1 MTDERWRR
9 LEQIYHRALEHED
22 SQRAAYLEDACAGD
36 QTLRQEVESLLSNAR
51 QASKFL
57 ERPALEVAARDLT
70 DSPERSLVGHT
81 LGSYSVMSILGEGG
95 MGQVYLARDTRL
107 GRLVALKILPPGVS
121 TDPER
126 QRRFL
131 QEAQVAS
138 ALNHPHIVTLYD
150 VGCDGGVDFLVMEYV
165 KGQTLNGLIPRNGLN
180 LKKAFKYSIEIAD
193 AVACAHAAGIIHRDL
208 KPGNI
213 MVTDDGTVKVLD
225 FGLAKLTEMPRAVE
239 SNAPT
244 STAITERGAILG
256 TTAYMSP
263 EQAQG
268 MPADARSD
276 IFSFGVVLYEMLAG
290 QRPFRSANRISTLA
304 AILEQEPQP
313 LSETDPR
320 IPRELERVVL
330 RCLRKDPAHRFQHM
344 ADVKV
349 ALEELKEESDSG
361 KLTTPSE
368 PARRHFHRWMII
380 GIGLC
385 AIVAAV
391 GVLYYRT
398 SSLRAPAASEWV
410 PLTNFA
416 DSAVSPALSPD
427 GRMLAFLRGPDAF
440 YTSGQL
446 YLKMLPDGEPV
457 QLTHDDSLKM
467 APTFS
472 PDGSRIAY
480 SVVEPWDTWV
490 VPVLGGEPRLLLP
503 NASGL
508 TWIDG
513 GHVLFSEFKQGI
525 HMAIVTATDS
535 RAAERDIYVPPRE
548 RGMAHYSHLSPDGNW
563 VLLAEMNDGAWLQCR
578 LVPFDG
584 SSPGRPVGLPNAAC
598 TSAAWSPDGHWM
610 YFSLIAR
617 SRGAVVNG
625 GTAGS
630 HIWRQRF
637 PDGAPEQI
645 TFGPTE
651 QAGIAMLPDGRSFA
665 TSVGMGQGTVWV
677 HDTQGERQISSEGYA
692 WINGFHSFSPDGK
705 KLFYL
710 VEPSSEL
717 RVADLDSGHNEP
729 VLPGFRITRYD
740 VSADGKQVVFG
751 ALNDENKPRLWLAS
765 LDRRFPPR
773 QIPSASD
780 ANFPVFSPTG
790 DLFFRGAEGALN
802 FLYRMKR
809 DGSERRKVIADPII
823 EFLGVSPDTQ
833 WVLALAALSDEQTS
847 FGLKAYPVQ
856 GGPPVFVCYSGCD
869 AEWSV
874 DGRVFY
880 LSLSGGMTQVSE
892 KTFVIPLPHGKVLP
906 PLPASGFRTEADL
919 ASIAGV
925 QVIDHRVTAFGPR
938 TSLYAFT
945 RETAHRNIY
954 RIQVP

>member
-1 MTDERWRR
+1 MTAERWRR

-22 SQRAAYLEDACAGD
+22 SQRGAYLEDACAGD

-57 ERPALEVAARDLT
+57 ERPALEVAARDVT

-121 TDPER
+121 ADPER
-126 QRRFL
+126 KRRFL

-138 ALNHPHIVTLYD
+138 ALNHLHIVTLYD
-150 VGCDGGVDFLVMEYV
+150 VGSDGGVDFLVMEYV
-165 KGQTLNGLIPRNGLN
+165 KGQTLNGLIPRNGLD

-213 MVTDDGTVKVLD
+213 MVSDDGTVKVLD

-244 STAITERGAILG
+244 PTAITERGAILG

-290 QRPFRSANRISTLA
+290 RRPFQGANRISTLA
-304 AILEQEPQP
+304 AILEQEPQR
-313 LSETDPR
+313 LMDPR
-320 IPRELERVVL
+320 IPRELERVVM

-361 KLTTPSE
+361 KLTTPVQ
-368 PARRHFHRWMII
+368 PTRRRFHRWMTV
-380 GIGLC
+380 GIC
-385 AIVAAV
+385 VCVIVAAA

-398 SSLRAPAASEWV
+398 GSLHAPAASEWV

-446 YLKMLPDGEPV
+446 YLKMLPHGEPV
-457 QLTHDDSLKM
+457 QLTHDGRLKM

-472 PDGSRIAY
+472 PDGSRVAY

-490 VPVLGGEPRLLLP
+490 VPVLGGEPRLMLP
-503 NASGL
+503 NASAL
-508 TWIDG
+508 TWIDRN
-513 GHVLFSEFKQGI
+513 HVLFSEIKTGV

-548 RGMAHYSHLSPDGNW
+548 RGMAHFSYLSPDRKW
-563 VLLAEMNDGAWLQCR
+563 VLLVEMNDGAWLPCR
-578 LVPFDG
+578 LVPFDA
-584 SSPGRPVGLPNAAC
+584 SSPGRPVGPPGTMC
-598 TSAAWSPDGHWM
+598 TSAAWSTDGRWM
-610 YFSLIAR
+610 YFSSSGGGR
-617 SRGAVVNG
+617 WDRTKGGAVV
-625 GTAGS
+625 S

-637 PDGAPEQI
+637 PDGPAEQI
-645 TFGPTE
+645 TFGPTSQE
-651 QAGIAMLPDGRSFA
+651 GIAMSPDGRSFA
-665 TSVGMGQGTVWV
+665 TSVGMEESTVWV
-677 HDTQGERQISSEGYA
+677 HNPQGERQISSEGYA
-692 WINGFHSFSPDGK
+692 WLNGSNCFSPDGK
-705 KLFYL
+705 KLFYI

-717 RVADLDSGHNEP
+717 WVADLESGHNEP

-740 VSADGKQVVFG
+740 VSTDGKRVVFG

-780 ANFPVFSPTG
+780 ANFPVFGPTG

-802 FLYRMKR
+802 FLYRMKL
-809 DGSERRKVIADPII
+809 DGSERRKVITDPII

-833 WVLALAALSDEQTS
+833 WVLALTALSDEQTS

-856 GGPPVFVCYSGCD
+856 GGSPVSICYSWCR

-874 DGRVFY
+874 DGRFFY
-880 LSLSGGMTQVSE
+880 LWGSDMMPGAE
-892 KTFVIPLPHGKVLP
+892 KTFAIPLHHGQVFP
-906 PLPASGFRTEADL
+906 PIPASGFRAQADL
-919 ASIAGV
+919 AGIAGV
-925 QVIDHRVTAFGPR
+925 QVIEHRGSAFGPGP
-938 TSLYAFT
+938 SLYAFT
-945 RETAHRNIY
+945 RETVQRNIY
-954 RIQVP
+954 RIPVP